1 MCQKQFSE
9 RLCHDKPAVDLGN
22 FQPPAHS
29 RCFSLGRREGSCR
42 CFPGVFASLVPS
54 GSLLWS
60 RGLLSVSELSF
71 LHFFTHEVHGHV
83 PVHLQTWSQALSFC
97 LSVSGPSPSP
107 VSKLGLTLPH
117 PHPQTGSPSEWKG
130 QLTFLFKQITFIL
143 FYY

>member
-1 MCQKQFSE
+1 MTSLLLISATFSPQHIPDVSPWDGG
-9 RLCHDKPAVDLGN
+9 RVPAGV
-22 FQPPAHS
+22 
-29 RCFSLGRREGSCR
+29 SLGSL
-42 CFPGVFASLVPS
+42 PSLVPS

-83 PVHLQTWSQALSFC
+83 PVHLQTWSRALSFC

-117 PHPQTGSPSEWKG
+117 PHPQTDSPSEWKG
-130 QLTFLFKQITFIL
+130 QLAFLFKQITFIL